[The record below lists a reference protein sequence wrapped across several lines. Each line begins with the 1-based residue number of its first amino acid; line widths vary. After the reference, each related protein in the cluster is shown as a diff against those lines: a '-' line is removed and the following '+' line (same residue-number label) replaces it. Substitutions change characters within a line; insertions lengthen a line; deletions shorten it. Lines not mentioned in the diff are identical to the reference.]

1 MLQFNSHPLAIWATG
16 LGLLSHWSYF
26 IHGEHHMKAPV
37 YGCLFVALL
46 PFLYILELHVH
57 KNASLAVQD
66 EVELVAAF
74 IASLFSRFS
83 GPFGAKISK
92 IWHVWK
98 VRYSQNHLVLH
109 ELYQEYETFV
119 RTGPEEITIFDPE
132 AVVAMNGPGSNCTR
146 ADWYDGIAPLK
157 SVANLRSPTVHD
169 QRRRIWDK
177 AFSANAV
184 QDYDSR
190 ITKYAEQLNQ
200 IIVASLGRP
209 VNLYDLFSF
218 YTSDVMS
225 DLSFGKSFGNL
236 LGGKFHDSVVGVR
249 DFMSVFGTLSPVPCD
264 SMATTLINLFANLS
278 RYPKYQEHIL
288 KVEIQTLPS
297 ILDFP
302 AVLKLPVLKSV
313 IMETLRLWP
322 PVPTRSGRLWRAAL
336 SVQPNSFQSAG
347 PPAQRWS
354 STNEDT
360 LHSPRVDTLV
370 LAKG

>member
-1 MLQFNSHPLAIWATG
+1 MKH
-16 LGLLSHWSYF
+16 LS
-26 IHGEHHMKAPV
+26 
-37 YGCLFVALL
+37 
-46 PFLYILELHVH
+46 
-57 KNASLAVQD
+57 
-66 EVELVAAF
+66 ELV
-74 IASLFSRFS
+74 SRRRPS
-83 GPFGAKISK
+83 PCLKD
-92 IWHVWK
+92 
-98 VRYSQNHLVLH
+98 
-109 ELYQEYETFV
+109 LYLTFKFQ
-119 RTGPEEITIFDPE
+119 GPEEITIFDPE

-249 DFMSVFGTLSPVPCD
+249 DFMSVFGTLSPVPWFVRLGNNPLMQLNGWKDLIEFTKRSLKERMMAKRLEEDADYLDGDALVLIIVGSD

-322 PVPTRSGRLWRAAL
+322 PVPTRSGRLVPLGRLSIAGKYIPERTVIFAPRYTIARLESCFERATEFI
-336 SVQPNSFQSAG
+336 PE
-347 PPAQRWS
+347 RW
-354 STNEDT
+354 TT
-360 LHSPRVDTLV
+360 SPEMVID
-370 LAKG
+370 K